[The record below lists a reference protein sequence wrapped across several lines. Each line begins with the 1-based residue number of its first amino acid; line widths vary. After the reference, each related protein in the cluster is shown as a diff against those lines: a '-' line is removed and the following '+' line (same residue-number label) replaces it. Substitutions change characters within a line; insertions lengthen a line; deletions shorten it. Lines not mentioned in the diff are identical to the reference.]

1 MAIAK
6 AVMRRISVTGVYQG
20 LPVEKARFTVTD
32 TVGRVWIRKYEVVI
46 SVVWHKPSHR
56 ITNNVQCAKFNL
68 CGLLGATCER

>member
-32 TVGRVWIRKYEVVI
+32 ASEGY
-46 SVVWHKPSHR
+46 
-56 ITNNVQCAKFNL
+56 
-68 CGLLGATCER
+68 GLENMK